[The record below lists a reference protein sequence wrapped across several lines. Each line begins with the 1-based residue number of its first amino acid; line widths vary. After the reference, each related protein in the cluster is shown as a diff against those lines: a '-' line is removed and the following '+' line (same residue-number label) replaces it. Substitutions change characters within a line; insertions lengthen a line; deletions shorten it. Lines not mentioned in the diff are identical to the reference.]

1 MSEAITTRNEVLSRL
16 HLLDKPDE
24 AWEDP
29 AMDRIYDDLRAEFD
43 LVDRYGA
50 LEFKLRSI
58 QETLELLVEVARDRR
73 LLMLELAVVFLI
85 LLELIVSL
93 PRLW

>member
-1 MSEAITTRNEVLSRL
+1 VLSIL

-29 AMDRIYDDLRAEFD
+29 AMDRIYGDLRGEFD
-43 LVDRYGA
+43 LVDRYRA

-58 QETLELLVEVARDRR
+58 QEALELLVEVARDRR
-73 LLMLELAVVFLI
+73 LLILELAVVFLI

>member
-1 MSEAITTRNEVLSRL
+1 MLRWRGLEVDTVHHRVTS
-16 HLLDKPDE
+16 DGTE
-24 AWEDP
+24 
-29 AMDRIYDDLRAEFD
+29 ISLR
-43 LVDRYGA
+43 A

-58 QETLELLVEVARDRR
+58 QEALELVVEVARDRR